1 MSALI
6 TIHINEVKYEIAP
19 AMSVA
24 AAIAYT
30 GDINTRSSV
39 TGTNR
44 APVCGMGICQECRVT
59 INERAHQLACQTIC
73 VDGMQIKTTSQKV
86 EPKNDFDESHD

>member
-6 TIHINEVKYEIAP
+6 TIHINEVKYQIAP
-19 AMSVA
+19 TMSVA

-39 TGTNR
+39 TGKNR

-73 VDGMQIKTTSQKV
+73 VDGMRIQTTNQI
-86 EPKNDFDESHD
+86 

>member
-1 MSALI
+1 MNALI

-19 AMSVA
+19 VMSVA

-30 GDINTRSSV
+30 GDMNTRSSV

-59 INERAHQLACQTIC
+59 INERTHQLACQTIC
-73 VDGMQIKTTSQKV
+73 FDGMRIKTTNKKV
-86 EPKNDFDESHD
+86 ESKK

>member
-6 TIHINEVKYEIAP
+6 TIHINEVEYQIAP

-39 TGTNR
+39 TGANR
-44 APVCGMGICQECRVT
+44 AAVCGMGICQECRVT

-73 VDGMQIKTTSQKV
+73 VNGMQIKTTSQKV
-86 EPKNDFDESHD
+86 EHKK